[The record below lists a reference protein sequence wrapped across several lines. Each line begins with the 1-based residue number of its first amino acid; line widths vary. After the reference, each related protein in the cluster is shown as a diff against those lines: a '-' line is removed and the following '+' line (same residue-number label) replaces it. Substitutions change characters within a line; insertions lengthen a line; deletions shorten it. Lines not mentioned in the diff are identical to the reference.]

1 MSSSKRMLLAFAH
14 PDDESFGMGGSIS
27 KYVAEGADVS
37 LICTTNGD
45 VGTIPEHMQGQYN
58 SVAELRLAE
67 LNCASKKLG
76 FKHVFTFGYRD
87 SGMMGSETSNDPA
100 CSWQVWNN
108 NPEEMI
114 FRVVKVIREIKPQVV
129 VTFNRYGAYGHPDH
143 IAIQRAT
150 VEAFHRAGDPNY
162 ETDGL
167 PAYAPQKL
175 YYNNIDKLMVQ
186 MGIWTTR
193 LRGKDPRKLGV
204 NHDIDLVEILAH
216 VEPSHAKVN
225 ISDYLDAWQEA
236 NACHA
241 SQGGGKNGF
250 IPSWLRRLMGEHQ
263 KFTRVYP
270 QPSHHRIDETDLFA
284 GVDTSR

>member
-14 PDDESFGMGGSIS
+14 PDDESFGMGGTIS
-27 KYVAEGADVS
+27 KYVADGADVS

-45 VGTIPEHMQGQYN
+45 VGTIPDHMQGQYN
-58 SVAELRLAE
+58 TVAELRLAE
-67 LNCASKKLG
+67 LACASQKLG
-76 FKHVFTFGYRD
+76 FKHVFTFGYKD
-87 SGMMGSETSNDPA
+87 SGMMGSDTSNDPT

-114 FRVVKVIREIKPQVV
+114 ARVVKVIREIKPQVV

-150 VEAFHRAGDPNY
+150 VEAFHRAGDPTY

-175 YYNNIDKLMVQ
+175 YYNNIDKFMVQ
-186 MGIWTTR
+186 IGIWTTR
-193 LRGKDPRKLGV
+193 LSGKDPRKLGV
-204 NHDIDLVEILAH
+204 NHDIDLVEILAN

-225 ISDYLDAWQEA
+225 ISDYLDAWQAA

-241 SQGGGKNGF
+241 SQGGGKNSF
-250 IPSWLRRLMGEHQ
+250 IPSWLRRLMGAHQ
-263 KFTRVYP
+263 RFTRVHP
-270 QPSHHRIDETDLFA
+270 APPHDRIDEHDLFA